1 MATVFQEHSWKW
13 NLQLQRF
20 DLSLQTQVQS
30 KRVEQVSLKLCRDI
44 CRRAV
49 TRSLS
54 WYLFFLSEIANCQ
67 LALGKLSQWVEKWK
81 YYYCLQSQ
89 CPAQWVPDHDMGF
102 WRRSTDTSVQLPLK
116 SMKTEGIKQHRCCW
130 HNYTS
135 RQKPCKDWEENV
147 SKKFLQLHGNKI
159 YHSVKQKGS
168 NTTCG
173 TVKCAAKQPHAQVF
187 QFPLHFWMSPG
198 LGALSVGRISDLLNK
213 HFDCCLHRRY
223 AEQANPIWSCWLRV
237 SSKACTALLRKNDLA
252 QIARNRALVPSIV
265 PQTLQNCSAHRL
277 KQKQKRE
284 TMQYT

>member
-223 AEQANPIWSCWLRV
+223 AEQMSNHSRATIEEANRLCGCVTPINPGC
-237 SSKACTALLRKNDLA
+237 
-252 QIARNRALVPSIV
+252 QLVRSNPV
-265 PQTLQNCSAHRL
+265 PLKLSA
-277 KQKQKRE
+277 
-284 TMQYT
+284 